1 MTRRELIMNLRAG
14 ALVWEFRRQL
24 VDIEQAK
31 PPSQGFIWFPG
42 MAMPGR
48 IPQKCSEHLTGKK
61 KIRRREQQNQ
71 IGTKPGSDRDVL
83 RFYEEKKQHNTSKP
97 THV

>member
-61 KIRRREQQNQ
+61 TPPSE
-71 IGTKPGSDRDVL
+71 GTAKSNRDET
-83 RFYEEKKQHNTSKP
+83 RFGQGCSTFL
-97 THV
+97 